1 MRERK
6 RRSYEAE
13 KDDIGRGRGVGKR
26 MKESRR
32 KERRGDKRE

>member
-26 MKESRR
+26 MKESRN
-32 KERRGDKRE
+32 KERRRSERR